1 MIFTYMIM
9 RVLMKED
16 FLEQINYNFHHK
28 FIELKVRRN
37 RVTKPINVP
46 LADRINNLPP
56 YLFEAIDRM
65 KQEALAA
72 GVDLID
78 VSIGDPDIPTPSHII
93 ERMKAAIENPE
104 NHRYPSS
111 AGMLP
116 YRRAVSEW
124 YKRRFGVT
132 LDPKTETLS
141 LIGSKEGV
149 AHIPLA
155 FINPGD
161 VVLYTSPGYP
171 VYPVG
176 PLFAGGKTEALPLTS
191 NNGFLPDLK
200 SISQDVLDKAKLF
213 FFNYPNNPTTTC
225 ATREFF
231 DEVVEFA
238 SRNNIIACHDAAYS
252 EIYFDGK
259 RPISFLEVDG
269 AMDVGIE
276 LHSLSKTYNMTGW
289 RLGFAAGNKDIVAGL
304 AKIKSNMDSGVFQAI
319 QEAGIAALETE
330 DSVLAEIRNTYQE
343 RRDALAEGL
352 RSLGLEFSLPEASFY
367 IWTKIPTGYTSGSF
381 VELLLNKAGIL
392 ATPGNGFGDAGEGY
406 VRFALTVPV
415 ERIREAAERMKKVL

>member
-1 MIFTYMIM
+1 M
-9 RVLMKED
+9 
-16 FLEQINYNFHHK
+16 
-28 FIELKVRRN
+28 
-37 RVTKPINVP
+37 TKPVKMP
-46 LADRINNLPP
+46 LADRINSLPP

-65 KQEALAA
+65 KQETLSA

-78 VSIGDPDIPTPSHII
+78 VSIGDPDMPTPSHIV
-93 ERMKAAIENPE
+93 ERMKAAVENPE

-111 AGMLP
+111 AGMLS
-116 YRRAVSEW
+116 YRRAVSGW
-124 YKRRFGVT
+124 YRQRFGVS
-132 LDPKTETLS
+132 LEPETEVLS
-141 LIGSKEGV
+141 LIGSKEAV
-149 AHIPLA
+149 AHFPLA

-161 VVLYTSPGYP
+161 TVLYTSPGYP

-176 PLFAGGKTEALPLTS
+176 PLFAGGQTHALPLTAD
-191 NNGFLPDLK
+191 NGFLPDLE
-200 SISQDVLDKAKLF
+200 SIPQDVLGKAKLF
-213 FFNYPNNPTTTC
+213 FFNYPNNPTTAC

-259 RPISFLEVDG
+259 KPLSFLEVDG
-269 AMDVGIE
+269 AKDVGIE

-289 RLGFAAGNKDIVAGL
+289 RLGFAAGSKEIIAGL
-304 AKIKSNMDSGVFQAI
+304 AKIKSNMDSGVFQAV
-319 QEAGIAALETE
+319 QEAGIAALETD

-352 RSLGLEFSLPEASFY
+352 TSLGLEFSLPEASFY
-367 IWTKIPTGYTSGSF
+367 IWTKAPAGHTSSSF
-381 VELLLNKAGIL
+381 VELLLKKAGIL

-406 VRFALTVPV
+406 VRFALTVSV
-415 ERIREAAERMKKVL
+415 ERVREAAERMKEVL